1 MSLSFYHAML
11 TFLSVFYD
19 GNLEQKNHISNDK
32 IKGWKIQLVNLALC
46 KFYQYY
52 FYNIVHRKNKVRKS
66 RRNFI
71 LFAFPIINE

>member
-32 IKGWKIQLVNLALC
+32 IKGRKIQLAGS
-46 KFYQYY
+46 
-52 FYNIVHRKNKVRKS
+52 KS
-66 RRNFI
+66 YSFMQILSI
-71 LFAFPIINE
+71 LFLKYCSQEK